1 MRLLVVSQHFWPETF
16 GINSLVKSLVR
27 EGVHVTVL
35 TGQPNYPEGR
45 VFPGYVPWRVRRE
58 TACGAEV
65 VRAPLVPRG
74 QRSAVRLAANYL
86 SFVAIASSLAPWLLR
101 RRPFDAVFV
110 YATSPVLQAIPAIL
124 LARLRMVPLVLWVQ
138 DLWPESLVVT
148 GYVRNP
154 AVLRAV
160 GRVVTWIYRRCDS
173 ILVQSEAFREPVAA
187 LAGGDARIGYYPNAV
202 DDEPPAEPCSAA
214 GQALASRVRER
225 FSVVF
230 AGNLGAAQS
239 LETIVEAARLLRD
252 CAGILQIVL
261 VGSGSRSEW
270 VAQEAVR
277 LGLHNLVL
285 AGRLPP
291 SDMPEVFRAAAALLV
306 TLRPDPAMS
315 RTVPSKVQA
324 YLAAGRPIVAA
335 LDGEGARLVRESGAG
350 VVVRP
355 GDAPA
360 LAAAIAELHAMDA
373 AAREAMG
380 ANGRSRFVAEFDLR
394 QRTSELVAHLAALRA
409 EKERKR

>member
-16 GINSLVKSLVR
+16 GINSLVQSLVR

-45 VFPGYVPWRVRRE
+45 AFPGYAPWRVRRE

-65 VRAPLVPRG
+65 VRVPLVTRG

-86 SFVAIASSLAPWLLR
+86 SFIAFALFLAPWLLR

-124 LARLRMVPLVLWVQ
+124 LARLRVVPLVLWVQ
-138 DLWPESLVVT
+138 DLWPESLAVT

-154 AVLRAV
+154 SVLRAV
-160 GRVVTWIYRRCDS
+160 ARVVTWIYRRCDS

-187 LAGGDARIGYYPNAV
+187 LAGGDVGIRYYPNAV

-214 GQALASRVRER
+214 GLALAARLRER

-239 LETIVEAARLLRD
+239 LETIVEAARLLTD
-252 CAGILQIVL
+252 HAGRVQIVL
-261 VGSGSRSEW
+261 VGSGSRSDW
-270 VAQEAVR
+270 VAQEVAR

-291 SDMPEVFRAAAALLV
+291 SDMPEVFRAAAVLLV

-335 LDGEGARLVRESGAG
+335 LDGEGARLVRESGVG
-350 VVVRP
+350 LVVGP
-355 GDAPA
+355 GDARA
-360 LAAAIAELHAMDA
+360 LAAAIAEMHSMDA
-373 AAREAMG
+373 AARDEMG
-380 ANGRSRFVAEFDLR
+380 TKGRSRFRAEFD
-394 QRTSELVAHLAALRA
+394 QRARTLELVAHLAALRT
-409 EKERKR
+409 EKERMR